1 QPPCLSIVNGSGAV
15 RYPGRGAKAGGGLGR
30 IWPPRPTRALA
41 FATAVASPPAVAIG
55 AEPVKVIVV
64 GTFHMSNPGHD
75 IHNMKVDDVLAAKR
89 QAEIADVTDRLAA
102 FKPTKVMAEWP
113 AELVAE
119 RDPKYVAGTLPPSR
133 NEVVQLGFRLARSAG
148 AQGMYGIDVDGDFPF
163 EAVQTFAK
171 AHGQEALLQSWLD
184 AGGREVKALTEML
197 ASHSI
202 G

>member
-75 IHNMKVDDVLAAKR
+75 IHNMKVDDVLAPKR
-89 QAEIADVTDRLAA
+89 QTEIAALTSALAG
-102 FKPTKVMAEWP
+102 FRPTRVAIEWP
-113 AELVAE
+113 ADLTSE
-119 RDPKYVAGTLPPSR
+119 RYAKYLAGTLPPSA
-133 NEVVQLGFRLARSAG
+133 N
-148 AQGMYGIDVDGDFPF
+148 
-163 EAVQTFAK
+163 
-171 AHGQEALLQSWLD
+171 
-184 AGGREVKALTEML
+184 
-197 ASHSI
+197 
-202 G
+202 